1 MLGEAWLQSA
11 AEEKKTPGS
20 RRKLSMVHVLVR
32 ILIPLGVVASGLGV
46 FWLLGSGQQETLP
59 PSDERVI
66 PEVETVT
73 LQAHQGNLE
82 IELDGIVTPAREIQ
96 VAAEVAGTI
105 TMKDL
110 ACRAGSFVEEGQW
123 LIEIDARDYQLEEQR
138 ALKQLEQ
145 SQAELDE
152 ADVEIANIDALVD
165 LADRDLQLQQNELA
179 RQLRLTSSI
188 SQSEIDRAK
197 RAVVTAENARQILEN
212 QLSSARVR
220 RSRLQIAIELA
231 QSQLEQAR
239 LDLQRSRILAP
250 ADGVIVQDLVEQGD
264 YVQKGTPLF
273 TIEDTSAIEVRCNLM
288 MEDLYWLWSQQP
300 ILSESERSAQQA
312 YQIPRIPATVTYQF
326 ARSDDLR
333 FAWQGTLDR
342 FDGIGLDERT
352 RTVPCRVRVDRP
364 RQVRRVGGESSP
376 ELAAAGPPALVR
388 GMYVTVVLH
397 VPQQDVFVK
406 VPDAAIQPGKRV
418 WRVRDDHLQQL
429 GPLSLIRGVSETDS
443 RGQRRRSWLTPSTQ
457 SGLEPGDRLL
467 ITPLQGA
474 REGMQVA
481 VAPDRSLP

>member
-1 MLGEAWLQSA
+1 
-11 AEEKKTPGS
+11 
-20 RRKLSMVHVLVR
+20 MVHVLIR
-32 ILIPLGVVASGLGV
+32 FLLPLGVIASGLGV
-46 FWLLGSGQQETLP
+46 FWLLGSGQQVTLP

-73 LQAHQGNLE
+73 LQAHQGDLE
-82 IELDGIVTPAREIQ
+82 IEVDGIVAPTREIQ

-110 ACRAGSFVEEGQW
+110 ACRAGSFVEQGQW
-123 LIEIDARDYQLEEQR
+123 LIEIDARDYQLEEHR

-152 ADVEIANIDALVD
+152 ADVEIANIDALID

-179 RQLRLTSSI
+179 RQLRLASSI

-197 RAVVTAENARQILEN
+197 REVVTAENARQILEN
-212 QLSSARVR
+212 QLNSARVR

-231 QSQLEQAR
+231 RSHLEKAR
-239 LDLQRSRILAP
+239 LDLQRSRVLAP
-250 ADGVIVQDLVEQGD
+250 VDGVIVRDLVEQGD
-264 YVQKGTPLF
+264 FVQKGTMLF
-273 TIEDTSAIEVRCNLM
+273 TIEDTSTIEVRCHLL

-300 ILSESERSAQQA
+300 VGAEAERSAQQA
-312 YQIPRIPATVTYQF
+312 YQIPQIPATVYYQF
-326 ARSDDLR
+326 ARNDDLR

-352 RTVPCRVRVDRP
+352 RTVPCRVRVDHP
-364 RQVRRVGGESSP
+364 RQVRRAGGQSSSG
-376 ELAAAGPPALVR
+376 LVAAPPALVR
-388 GMYVTVVLH
+388 GMFVTVALQ

-406 VPDAAIQPGKRV
+406 VPDAAIQPGQRV
-418 WRVRDDHLQQL
+418 WRVQDGRLQQL
-429 GPLSLIRGVSETDS
+429 GPLSLIRGGTETDAL
-443 RGQRRRSWLTPSTQ
+443 GQRRRFWLAPSTQ

-474 REGMQVA
+474 RDGMQVA

>member
-1 MLGEAWLQSA
+1 
-11 AEEKKTPGS
+11 
-20 RRKLSMVHVLVR
+20 MVHLLIR
-32 ILIPLGVVASGLGV
+32 ILIPIGVVASGLGV

-73 LQAHQGNLE
+73 VQAHQGNLE
-82 IELDGIVTPAREIQ
+82 IEVDGIVSPAREIQ
-96 VAAEVAGTI
+96 VAAEVPGTI

-123 LIEIDARDYQLEEQR
+123 LIEIDARDYQLEEHR
-138 ALKQLEQ
+138 GLKQLEQ

-152 ADVEIANIDALVD
+152 ADVEIANIDALID

-231 QSQLEQAR
+231 QSQLEKAR

-250 ADGVIVQDLVEQGD
+250 VDGVIVRDLVEQGD
-264 YVQKGTPLF
+264 YVQKGTALF
-273 TIEDTSAIEVRCNLM
+273 TIEDTSAIEVRCNLL

-300 ILSESERSAQQA
+300 VWSESERSAQQA
-312 YQIPRIPATVTYQF
+312 YQIPQIPATVTYQF

-364 RQVRRVGGESSP
+364 RQVRRVGGESST
-376 ELAAAGPPALVR
+376 ESAAAGPPALVR
-388 GMYVTVVLH
+388 GMYVTVALQ
-397 VPQQDVFVK
+397 VPQQDVFIK

-418 WRVRDDHLQQL
+418 WRVQDGRLQQL
-429 GPLSLIRGVSETDS
+429 GPLSLVRGVTETDAQ
-443 RGQRRRSWLTPSTQ
+443 GQHRRFWLTPSTP

-474 REGMQVA
+474 RDGMQVV

>member
-1 MLGEAWLQSA
+1 
-11 AEEKKTPGS
+11 
-20 RRKLSMVHVLVR
+20 MVHVLIR
-32 ILIPLGVVASGLGV
+32 ILIPIGVVASGLGV

-73 LQAHQGNLE
+73 VQAHQGNLE
-82 IELDGIVTPAREIQ
+82 IEVDGIVSPAREIQ
-96 VAAEVAGTI
+96 VAAEVPGTI

-123 LIEIDARDYQLEEQR
+123 LIEIDARDYQLEEHR
-138 ALKQLEQ
+138 GLKQLEQ

-152 ADVEIANIDALVD
+152 ADVETANIDALID

-231 QSQLEQAR
+231 RSQLEKAR

-250 ADGVIVQDLVEQGD
+250 VDGVIVRDLVEQGD
-264 YVQKGTPLF
+264 YVQKGTALF
-273 TIEDTSAIEVRCNLM
+273 TIEDTSAIEVRCNLL

-300 ILSESERSAQQA
+300 VWSESERSAQQA
-312 YQIPRIPATVTYQF
+312 YQIPQIPATVTYQF

-364 RQVRRVGGESSP
+364 RQVRRVGGESST

-388 GMYVTVVLH
+388 GMYVTVALQ
-397 VPQQDVFVK
+397 VPQQDVFIK

-418 WRVRDDHLQQL
+418 WRVQDGRLQQL
-429 GPLSLIRGVSETDS
+429 GPLSLVRGVTETDAQ
-443 RGQRRRSWLTPSTQ
+443 GQHRRFWLTPSTA

-474 REGMQVA
+474 RDGMQVV

>member
-1 MLGEAWLQSA
+1 
-11 AEEKKTPGS
+11 
-20 RRKLSMVHVLVR
+20 MVHLLIR
-32 ILIPLGVVASGLGV
+32 FLIPIGVVASGLGV

-73 LQAHQGNLE
+73 VQAHQGNLE
-82 IELDGIVTPAREIQ
+82 IEVDGIVSPAREIQ
-96 VAAEVAGTI
+96 VAAEVPGTI

-123 LIEIDARDYQLEEQR
+123 LIEIDARDYQLEEHR
-138 ALKQLEQ
+138 GLKQLEQ

-152 ADVEIANIDALVD
+152 ADVEIANIDALID

-231 QSQLEQAR
+231 QSQLEKAR

-250 ADGVIVQDLVEQGD
+250 VDGVIVRDLVEQGD
-264 YVQKGTPLF
+264 YVQKGTALF
-273 TIEDTSAIEVRCNLM
+273 TIEDTSAIEVRCNLL

-300 ILSESERSAQQA
+300 VWSESERSAQQA
-312 YQIPRIPATVTYQF
+312 YQIPQIPATVTYQF

-364 RQVRRVGGESSP
+364 RQVRRVGGESST
-376 ELAAAGPPALVR
+376 ESAAAGPPALVR
-388 GMYVTVVLH
+388 GMYVTVALQ
-397 VPQQDVFVK
+397 VPQQDVFIK

-418 WRVRDDHLQQL
+418 WRVQDGRLQQL
-429 GPLSLIRGVSETDS
+429 GPLSLVRGVTETDAQ
-443 RGQRRRSWLTPSTQ
+443 GQHRRFWLTPSTP

-474 REGMQVA
+474 RDGMQVV

>member
-1 MLGEAWLQSA
+1 
-11 AEEKKTPGS
+11 
-20 RRKLSMVHVLVR
+20 MVHLLIR
-32 ILIPLGVVASGLGV
+32 ILIPFGVVASGLGV

-73 LQAHQGNLE
+73 VQAHQGNLE
-82 IELDGIVTPAREIQ
+82 IEVDGVVSPAREIQ
-96 VAAEVAGTI
+96 VAAEVPGTI

-123 LIEIDARDYQLEEQR
+123 LIEIDARDYQLEEHR
-138 ALKQLEQ
+138 GLKQLEQ

-231 QSQLEQAR
+231 QSQLEKAR

-250 ADGVIVQDLVEQGD
+250 VDGVIVRDLVEQGD
-264 YVQKGTPLF
+264 YVQKGTALF
-273 TIEDTSAIEVRCNLM
+273 TIEDTSAIEVRCNLL

-300 ILSESERSAQQA
+300 VWSESERSAQQA
-312 YQIPRIPATVTYQF
+312 YQIPQIPATVTYQF

-364 RQVRRVGGESSP
+364 RQVRRVGGESST
-376 ELAAAGPPALVR
+376 ESAAAGPPALVR
-388 GMYVTVVLH
+388 GMYVTVALQ
-397 VPQQDVFVK
+397 VPQQDVFIK

-418 WRVRDDHLQQL
+418 WRVQDGRLQQL
-429 GPLSLIRGVSETDS
+429 GPLSLVRGVTETDAQ
-443 RGQRRRSWLTPSTQ
+443 GQHRRFWLTPSTP

-474 REGMQVA
+474 RDGMQVV

>member
-1 MLGEAWLQSA
+1 
-11 AEEKKTPGS
+11 
-20 RRKLSMVHVLVR
+20 MVHLLIR
-32 ILIPLGVVASGLGV
+32 ILIPIGVVASGLGV

-73 LQAHQGNLE
+73 VQAHQGNLE
-82 IELDGIVTPAREIQ
+82 IEVDGIVSPAREIQ
-96 VAAEVAGTI
+96 VAAEVPGTI

-123 LIEIDARDYQLEEQR
+123 LIEIDARDYQLEEHR
-138 ALKQLEQ
+138 GLKQLEQ

-231 QSQLEQAR
+231 QSQLEKAR

-250 ADGVIVQDLVEQGD
+250 VDGVIVRDLVEQGD
-264 YVQKGTPLF
+264 YVQKGTALF
-273 TIEDTSAIEVRCNLM
+273 TIEDTSAIEVRCNLL

-300 ILSESERSAQQA
+300 VWSESERSAQQA
-312 YQIPRIPATVTYQF
+312 YQIPQIPATVTYQF

-364 RQVRRVGGESSP
+364 RQVRRVGGESST
-376 ELAAAGPPALVR
+376 ESAAAGPPALVR
-388 GMYVTVVLH
+388 GMYVTVALQ
-397 VPQQDVFVK
+397 VPQQDVFIK

-418 WRVRDDHLQQL
+418 WRVQDGRLQQL
-429 GPLSLIRGVSETDS
+429 GPLSLVRGVTETDAQ
-443 RGQRRRSWLTPSTQ
+443 GQHRRFWLTPSTP

-474 REGMQVA
+474 RDGMQVV

>member
-1 MLGEAWLQSA
+1 
-11 AEEKKTPGS
+11 
-20 RRKLSMVHVLVR
+20 MVHVLIR
-32 ILIPLGVVASGLGV
+32 ILIPFGVVASGVGV

-73 LQAHQGNLE
+73 LQTHQGNLE
-82 IELDGIVTPAREIQ
+82 IEVDGIVSPAREIQ

-123 LIEIDARDYQLEEQR
+123 LIEIDARDYQLEEHR
-138 ALKQLEQ
+138 GLKQLEQ

-152 ADVEIANIDALVD
+152 ADVEIANIDALID
-165 LADRDLQLQQNELA
+165 LSDRDLQLQQNELA

-220 RSRLQIAIELA
+220 RNRLQIAIELA
-231 QSQLEQAR
+231 RSQLEKAR

-250 ADGVIVQDLVEQGD
+250 VDGVIVRDLVEQGD
-264 YVQKGTPLF
+264 YVQKGTALF
-273 TIEDTSAIEVRCNLM
+273 TIEDTSAIEVRCNLL

-300 ILSESERSAQQA
+300 VWSESQRSNQQA
-312 YQIPRIPATVTYQF
+312 YQIPQIPATVIYQF
-326 ARSDDLR
+326 AGSDDLR
-333 FAWQGTLDR
+333 FAWQGMLDR

-352 RTVPCRVRVDRP
+352 RTVPCRVRVDQP
-364 RQVRRVGGESSP
+364 RQVRRVGGESSLG
-376 ELAAAGPPALVR
+376 LAAAGPPALVR
-388 GMYVTVVLH
+388 GMYVTVALQ
-397 VPQQDVFVK
+397 VPQQDVFIK

-418 WRVRDDHLQQL
+418 WRVRDGRLQQL
-429 GPLSLIRGVSETDS
+429 GPLSLVRGVSEIDS
-443 RGQRRRSWLTPSTQ
+443 QGQRRRFWLTPSTP

-474 REGMQVA
+474 RDGMQVV
-481 VAPDRSLP
+481 VAPDRPLS

>member
-1 MLGEAWLQSA
+1 
-11 AEEKKTPGS
+11 
-20 RRKLSMVHVLVR
+20 MVHVLIR
-32 ILIPLGVVASGLGV
+32 ILIPFGVVASGVGV

-82 IELDGIVTPAREIQ
+82 IEVDGIVTPAREIQ
-96 VAAEVAGTI
+96 VAAEVPGTI

-123 LIEIDARDYQLEEQR
+123 LIEIDARDYQLEEHR
-138 ALKQLEQ
+138 GLKQLEQ

-152 ADVEIANIDALVD
+152 ADVEIANIDALID

-231 QSQLEQAR
+231 RSQLEKAR

-250 ADGVIVQDLVEQGD
+250 VDGVIVRDLVEQGD
-264 YVQKGTPLF
+264 YVQKGTALF
-273 TIEDTSAIEVRCNLM
+273 TIEDTSAIEVRCNLL

-300 ILSESERSAQQA
+300 VWSESERSTQQA

-352 RTVPCRVRVDRP
+352 RTVPCRVRVDQP
-364 RQVRRVGGESSP
+364 RQVRRVGGESSSG
-376 ELAAAGPPALVR
+376 LAAAGPPALVR
-388 GMYVTVVLH
+388 GMYVTVALQ
-397 VPQQDVFVK
+397 VPQQDVFIK

-418 WRVRDDHLQQL
+418 WRVRDDRLQQL
-429 GPLSLIRGVSETDS
+429 GPLSLVRGISETDS
-443 RGQRRRSWLTPSTQ
+443 QGQRRRFWLTPSTP

-474 REGMQVA
+474 RDGMQVV